1 MRVNAGELDRRIEIL
16 LPTETRNDGGY
27 LSPETTPRL
36 IHRCW
41 AKFSQTSGT
50 TLVKAGADFA
60 EERVRFLI
68 RYTAREI
75 TTKMY
80 VRYRGSR
87 YDIEYVNDY
96 GDGHEFMELWCRW
109 RGKEGRP

>member
-1 MRVNAGELDRRIEIL
+1 MLPQMISPVRVAMIRG
-16 LPTETRNDGGY
+16 
-27 LSPETTPRL
+27 SF
-36 IHRCW
+36 C
-41 AKFSQTSGT
+41 SGT